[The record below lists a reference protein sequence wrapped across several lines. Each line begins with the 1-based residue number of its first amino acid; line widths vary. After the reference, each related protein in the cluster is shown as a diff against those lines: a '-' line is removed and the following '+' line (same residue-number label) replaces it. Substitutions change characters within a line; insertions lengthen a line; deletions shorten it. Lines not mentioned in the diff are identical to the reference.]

1 MADWIKGL
9 GYYIPPELR
18 NWGTSAKAAANLL
31 RPNPIVNNPNVANLL
46 KAPSVAGVGKVLS
59 DTAITATEVLPG
71 GKLLTAPV
79 KKTSKL
85 VDELLKSGKVKK
97 ASEMT
102 DDPLNLMAIE
112 RDRFQKIADAKGN
125 RGKIL
130 EVGNETTEGTFKY
143 RGKTYNKSDG
153 VKMGYDSKGKRRGS
167 LRERTW
173 TPKENFQKTRSEA
186 LSVPNYQTREINKIL
201 KENFSNDELLNTTLP
216 QLVKFLKSKGVN
228 FTTKTPTI
236 TVSNVRRN
244 ITGTTVPSGAP
255 GVDRIP
261 LDQKVLRKPTS
272 SLIKEFNE
280 TGQTAI
286 NNFRDDMVK
295 LTGFNKSV
303 DDSMKVTSPINR
315 FLNSAVQSLKKGD
328 TTTDEIIE
336 QLNKVDKDALAN
348 VLTKNAKIRNKLAK
362 AEELGIKLDD
372 LNLSHMEDVADNWK
386 TSLNANNLFL
396 ATKKEN
402 QIIQKKL
409 DKDIK
414 NIFKEFR
421 GAKTISEKKEIVK
434 QFKDIKKQLIDNDL
448 VSVIDGKKIGA
459 DIDFEKSFKKFSSA
473 ADIALNKRLF
483 KKDGGIVGIN
493 YLRRPL

>member
-236 TVSNVRRN
+236 TVSNVRRS
-244 ITGTTVPSGAP
+244 ITGTRVPKGAP
-255 GVDRIP
+255 GVYRIP

-303 DDSMKVTSPINR
+303 DDSMKVTSPLNR
-315 FLNSAVQSLKKGD
+315 FLNL
-328 TTTDEIIE
+328 
-336 QLNKVDKDALAN
+336 
-348 VLTKNAKIRNKLAK
+348 
-362 AEELGIKLDD
+362 
-372 LNLSHMEDVADNWK
+372 
-386 TSLNANNLFL
+386 
-396 ATKKEN
+396 
-402 QIIQKKL
+402 
-409 DKDIK
+409 
-414 NIFKEFR
+414 
-421 GAKTISEKKEIVK
+421 
-434 QFKDIKKQLIDNDL
+434 
-448 VSVIDGKKIGA
+448 
-459 DIDFEKSFKKFSSA
+459 
-473 ADIALNKRLF
+473 
-483 KKDGGIVGIN
+483 
-493 YLRRPL
+493 